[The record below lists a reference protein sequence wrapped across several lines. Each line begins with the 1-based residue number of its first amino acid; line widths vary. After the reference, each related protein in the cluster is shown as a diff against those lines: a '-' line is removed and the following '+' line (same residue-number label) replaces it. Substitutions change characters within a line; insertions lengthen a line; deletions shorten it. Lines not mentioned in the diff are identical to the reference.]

1 MLRNTVISNN
11 LLANNNSSSSYQNV
25 HIHFNED
32 GYVDNSNVTT
42 ENVNETEN
50 IVGLQEDMSETSSTI
65 TEVLDYPN
73 NTSAIMNSYMDEE
86 EDGEEEEQR
95 ETESVS

>member
-1 MLRNTVISNN
+1 
-11 LLANNNSSSSYQNV
+11 
-25 HIHFNED
+25 
-32 GYVDNSNVTT
+32 
-42 ENVNETEN
+42 
-50 IVGLQEDMSETSSTI
+50 MSETSSTI

-95 ETESVS
+95 ETESVLVISF